1 MEEQHVEGTS
11 KDNIEVE
18 MTKEFL
24 TIIKEEFV
32 QINIESTNIGKL
44 SVMN

>member
-1 MEEQHVEGTS
+1 
-11 KDNIEVE
+11 

-24 TIIKEEFV
+24 NIIKEEFV
-32 QINIESTNIGKL
+32 QINIELTNIGKL